1 MVSSKGDER
10 GSSNQEE
17 RLMKR
22 VKNGTRVLMG
32 NITTGTYS
40 GSENRI
46 QLFDGKFTTGFRVVD
61 FQIAGDFPMAA
72 DDLSAVIST
81 EPLSA
86 LGQWDW
92 SDVQQVAW
100 SSALSFGA
108 ASIFDHRTILRPDN
122 MAIEDLWINSYTTG
136 EQTVMNYKIILE
148 KYTFAA
154 WDGAGILVENLS
166 QAGPS

>member
-1 MVSSKGDER
+1 
-10 GSSNQEE
+10 
-17 RLMKR
+17 MKR
-22 VKNGTRVLMG
+22 VKDGTRVLMG
-32 NITTGTYS
+32 QITTGTYN

-46 QLFDGKFTTGFRVVD
+46 QLFDGLFTTGYRIVEFE
-61 FQIAGDFPMAA
+61 IAGDLPMAA

-92 SDVQQVAW
+92 SDVQQLAW

-108 ASIFDHRTILRPDN
+108 ASIFDHRTIIRPDN
-122 MAIEDLWINSYTTG
+122 MAIEDLWINAYTSG
-136 EQTVMNYKIILE
+136 EATEMNYKIVLE
-148 KYTFAA
+148 KFTFPA

-166 QAGPS
+166 QAGPQ